1 MMKRI
6 TAWFVVVAMTPAA
19 WSQQLVLPENAARD
33 DAALARSFTDFARG
47 NASTELAAD
56 AGAKFLLQL
65 AAGSY
70 PEAVA
75 TATARR
81 EHLPSG
87 TGPDPS
93 IRLELYARV
102 KAAEAGGSVDPER
115 AFRKAFSD
123 LISSMDDKTALT
135 VEYFL
140 KARVWFFQSGVDQ
153 ALARH
158 QNQRELAH
166 AEALELMNLYFN
178 LKALQSF
185 APWLDS
191 AIAAD
196 DIHRYVI
203 DTDVLIRTQE
213 GVTLSAV
220 VVRKKGITEPLATS
234 LSFNIQTDIDYWLN
248 QAKTAA
254 MHGYVGV
261 VADPRGKRLS
271 PDQIA
276 PWEHE
281 VGDTYAVIDWISKQ
295 PWSNGKVG
303 MYGLSYAG
311 FTQWAAAKSL
321 HPALKTIVP
330 AAASFPGFGAPMQN
344 NVIQYVQYAW
354 PFYVMNNKTLDDAT
368 YFDFGRWKALREKWF
383 SSGRPFREIDAIDG
397 TPNKLLQQQL
407 QHPSFDKYWQAMQPF
422 GKDYAR
428 INIPVLTLTG
438 YYDDANAAAVN
449 YLVDH
454 YRYNKKADHYL
465 VIGPYDH
472 FGTVEAFK
480 SPVLMG
486 YEIDPVA
493 QFDSIELTYQWF
505 DYVMRGAPKPPLI
518 KDRINYQL
526 MGANI
531 WKHAPSIDAMSTKK
545 LTLYLSA
552 AKEGERYR
560 LSASKPSDA
569 AFIPQSVDLADR
581 TSQLNLYD
589 PVPMSKDEP
598 QANVMAF
605 VSEPFDSPVSVSGMI
620 TGRLDAAINKRDMDF
635 SMSVY
640 ELMSDGQRFHLSYYL
655 GRASYARDMSKRVLL
670 TPGTRTLIPFERTPL
685 ISRRIS
691 VGSRLLVMLTV
702 NKNSFAQVN
711 YGTGKDVSD
720 ESIAD
725 AKEPLQ
731 VRWYN
736 DSYVT
741 VPIER

>member
-1 MMKRI
+1 MKLAAALLVI
-6 TAWFVVVAMTPAA
+6 VAMTPSA
-19 WSQQLVLPENAARD
+19 WGQQLLLPDAASRD
-33 DAALARSFTDFARG
+33 DPALTHAFADFARQTS
-47 NASTELAAD
+47 NTELAAD
-56 AGAKFLLQL
+56 ANAKFILQL

-70 PEAVA
+70 QEAIA

-81 EHLPSG
+81 KLLPSG
-87 TGPDPS
+87 AGPDPS

-123 LISSMDDKTALT
+123 LVSSMDDKTALS

-140 KARVWFFQSGVDQ
+140 KARPWFFQRGVDQ

-158 QNQRELAH
+158 QIQREMAH
-166 AEALELMNLYFN
+166 AEALELMDLYFN
-178 LKALQSF
+178 VKALQSF

-196 DIHRYVI
+196 DVQRYVI
-203 DTDVLIRTQE
+203 DTDVLIKTKE

-220 VVRKKGITEPLATS
+220 VVRKKGITEPVATS

-254 MHGYVGV
+254 IHGYVGV

-271 PDQIA
+271 PDEIA

-281 VGDTYAVIDWISKQ
+281 AGDTYAVIDWISKQ

-330 AAASFPGFGAPMQN
+330 AAASSPGFGAPMQN
-344 NVIQYVQYAW
+344 NVVQYVQYAW

-368 YFDFGRWKALREKWF
+368 YYDFGRWKTLREKWF

-407 QHPSFDKYWQAMQPF
+407 QHPSIDKYWQAMQPF

-472 FGTVEAFK
+472 SGTAEAFK
-480 SPVLMG
+480 PPVLMG
-486 YEIDPVA
+486 YEIDAVA
-493 QFDSIELTYQWF
+493 QIDSIELTYQWF
-505 DYVMRGAPKPPLI
+505 DYVMRGAPKPALI

-531 WKHAPSIDAMSTKK
+531 WKHAPSIDAMSTQHLK
-545 LTLYLSA
+545 LYLSA
-552 AKEGERYR
+552 AKDGERYR
-560 LSASKPSDA
+560 LSSSQPAEAGSIA
-569 AFIPQSVDLADR
+569 QTVDLADR

-589 PVPMSKDEP
+589 PVPISKDEP

-620 TGRLDAAINKRDMDF
+620 TGRLDAATNKRDMDF
-635 SMSVY
+635 TLSFY
-640 ELMSDGQRFHLSYYL
+640 ELMPDGRRFHLSYYL

-670 TPGTRTLIPFERTPL
+670 APGRRTLIPFERTPL
-685 ISRRIS
+685 ISRRMS
-691 VGSRLLVMLTV
+691 VGSRLLVLLTV